1 MRPVR
6 PPEPNTRWSKLT
18 PPPKACDTHL
28 RVYGPPERYPLAP
41 DCNYDADPHSR
52 LDDYLRVHRALGLER
67 AGIVTGS
74 ANGTRN
80 QVTMD
85 ALARIKGSFRV
96 LALLDPA
103 ISDAELFGLR
113 NRFDGISHQKQWQSR
128 PDVRRRA

>member
-18 PPPKACDTHL
+18 PPPKACDAHL

-41 DCNYDADPHSR
+41 DRNYDADPHST

-67 AGIVTGS
+67 AVIVTGS
-74 ANGTRN
+74 GNGTRK
-80 QVTMD
+80 QGKMD
-85 ALARIKGSFRV
+85 AVVRMKGSFRTV
-96 LALLDPA
+96 ALLDPA